1 MTLIDKLL
9 MTPFHPL
16 TDSKNYTLVWI
27 SFGPILNESKLILKL
42 ILFHLYNYT
51 FYSKVLIFDLDLE

>member
-1 MTLIDKLL
+1 